1 MEFHETPR
9 SASARACCSAPRHH
23 VVAAGAVVVGS
34 ILPMH
39 VVGGVPARI
48 IRAIDPDEQTA
59 YREPGT
65 LEP

>member
-23 VVAAGAVVVGS
+23 VVAAGAVVGS